1 MHFFLPIY
9 FLSFPV
15 PNLIFIVHV
24 YNFPSFR
31 PFYLTVPFLLHSSS
45 TSSSIHFLPFAL
57 HYRTHSYLSYHLS
70 TSSCS
75 LNDVD
80 SYCNRLAT
88 SKIVLVR
95 CKGRR
100 DLYETWMRWQ
110 SSHWQQ
116 SRLRLLQTIAASR
129 LRQIRRC
136 EQKTEYRKSRA

>member
-1 MHFFLPIY
+1 
-9 FLSFPV
+9 
-15 PNLIFIVHV
+15 
-24 YNFPSFR
+24 
-31 PFYLTVPFLLHSSS
+31 
-45 TSSSIHFLPFAL
+45 
-57 HYRTHSYLSYHLS
+57 
-70 TSSCS
+70 
-75 LNDVD
+75 
-80 SYCNRLAT
+80 LAT